1 VFFEPLWLTRRIKST
16 VCLSTILYLFLFSWW
31 LDLVIAYYYF
41 FWLLH
46 TITYFESIVPIYW
59 CLDDVFR
66 ATQWYWQAKTQFLPT
81 YASSQGTFIGKWYLY
96 TTRRIVSRDEKNAT
110 GSGDI
115 FNLKLYN
122 IFYCVE
128 VPFCLASALIF
139 VSFSAI
145 TWSSPCI

>member
-1 VFFEPLWLTRRIKST
+1 MSSERLNDIDKPKPNSSLHMRRPKVLLLVNDI
-16 VCLSTILYLFLFSWW
+16 CILQEELFL
-31 LDLVIAYYYF
+31 
-41 FWLLH
+41 
-46 TITYFESIVPIYW
+46 EM
-59 CLDDVFR
+59 R
-66 ATQWYWQAKTQFLPT
+66 
-81 YASSQGTFIGKWYLY
+81 
-96 TTRRIVSRDEKNAT
+96 KNAT

-145 TWSSPCI
+145 T

>member
-1 VFFEPLWLTRRIKST
+1 LNHFDLLEESSRQCVSLQFYTYS
-16 VCLSTILYLFLFSWW
+16 CFLD
-31 LDLVIAYYYF
+31 DLI
-41 FWLLH
+41 WLLH
-46 TITYFESIVPIYW
+46 TITSFGYCILLLILNQLY
-59 CLDDVFR
+59 L
-66 ATQWYWQAKTQFLPT
+66 
-81 YASSQGTFIGKWYLY
+81 FIGVLTMSSERLNDIDKPKPNSSLHM
-96 TTRRIVSRDEKNAT
+96 RRPKVLLLVNDICILQEELFLEMRKNAT

-145 TWSSPCI
+145 T